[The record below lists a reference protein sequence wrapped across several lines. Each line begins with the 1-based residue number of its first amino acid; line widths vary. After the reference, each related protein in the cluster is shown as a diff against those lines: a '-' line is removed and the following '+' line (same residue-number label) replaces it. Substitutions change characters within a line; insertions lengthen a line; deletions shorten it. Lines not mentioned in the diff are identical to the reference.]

1 MRIKSLQLHG
11 FKSFVDRTVFSFDDG
26 MTCVVGPNG
35 CGKSNVVDA
44 IKWVMGEQSARKL
57 RGKGMD
63 DVIFAGSENRPPI
76 GMAEV
81 CLTFDNSDGQAPAA
95 YAAYSEIEVSR
106 RLYRSGESEYLMNKA
121 PARLKDVHDFF
132 RDTGIGLRGYTIV
145 EQGKVAEIVS
155 AKPEDR
161 RGLIEEAAGI
171 GKYKARRKEAE
182 SKMRS
187 TEQNLTR
194 VNDVLGEIKR
204 QISSLERQA
213 KKAARYKRLQETQR
227 VLELSLAADER
238 AALLEEVERESS
250 SLGTLKDQMTALEAN
265 LAERELAAQE
275 HRIALAEAEK
285 AVTAGAEKLYGL
297 RSEIKNLE
305 GRIELARRE
314 RDNLEESSAS
324 RKNELET
331 LTEQL
336 ANAEQE
342 HRTAKEELDQIE
354 RGLAHEQS
362 AIEEAEREV
371 QGAQEALR
379 ARETERDAKN
389 TAHVELLTAV
399 ARIEDR
405 IAGLGDRR
413 DSIDQR
419 MRGVD
424 ADVEAQ
430 QTQAIEAGREQT
442 NLEEG
447 LRNLLADRDRLQEQL
462 REAIRSHEEAKEGL
476 VAATAAAQEAGK
488 AAQTSHARY
497 DSLREVVEGRQDI
510 GAGARHLLTGGE
522 EVASRYGLKGLVRE
536 LLEADPEVERAVE
549 AVLADRAEAIVID
562 ESRGALEALEA
573 LRRDEAGRGVFVV
586 QRAQPEAVG
595 GLVPLGDPLLKRVR
609 PRAGSEGVAR
619 SLLGDVYLIDR
630 LEQAFEHFG
639 AGSLPATFVTP
650 RGDLATPDGV
660 VQGGGDSSASGML
673 TRAREVRELEVEVAR
688 LEQTA
693 TERRAAQDAAEA
705 RLAKASEELENLRNR
720 HHTAALAVA
729 NHEKDLERSTEKV
742 KRIGEAQ
749 QTRTA
754 ERSDLLAEQ
763 EAVSEEL
770 GSLTQQL
777 EDRRQ
782 EREASQ
788 RAVDAIGLQISSAG
802 RELSRRESRVAELRV
817 AYRARDEQR
826 LRLRETAT
834 RAEQSER
841 ETRTWIER
849 RNTEIENARLRRETL
864 REEIEQAEGELAGRL
879 EAEEVARVESDT
891 LREKFDEIQAKV
903 TEIDDSA
910 RELRSDLGAAREKTS
925 QAELKLSEARMRLDH
940 QASSVRERWSVEIE
954 HWKLPTLDELE
965 AGAELDTSPTE
976 GAAAE
981 GADAAD
987 AAEQTGG
994 SASPED
1000 PHDARGMAA
1009 EAAAESLDD
1018 DDEAAASPAA
1028 ALREAKRNVELA
1040 MLPTADRK
1048 REAEKVR
1055 KALQSLG
1062 DVNLGAIE
1070 EHEELAER
1078 FRFLSEQKEDLEGT
1092 IHNLREA
1099 INRINRT
1106 SRKRFRETFELVSKH
1121 FSENFP
1127 RLFGGGKASLELTET
1142 EDILEAGVD
1151 IMAMPPG
1158 KRLQNV
1164 NLLSGGEKTMT
1175 ALALL
1180 VAVFQV
1186 RPSPFFL
1193 LDEVDAALDDA
1204 NVGRFNQL
1212 IVEMAQQSQFLVI
1225 THNKRTIEVAD
1236 VLYGVTME
1244 QRGVSKLVSVVLS

>member
-81 CLTFDNSDGQAPAA
+81 SLTFCNADGQAPAA

-171 GKYKARRKEAE
+171 GKYKARRREAE

-194 VNDVLGEIKR
+194 VNDVLGEIRR
-204 QISSLERQA
+204 QISTLERQA

-238 AALLEEVERESS
+238 AALLEEVERESGA
-250 SLGTLKDQMTALEAN
+250 LTTLQDQVTTLEAQ
-265 LAERELAAQE
+265 LAERELAAEQ

-285 AVTAGAEKLYGL
+285 AVTAGAERLYGL
-297 RSEIKNLE
+297 RSEIKQLE
-305 GRIELARRE
+305 GQIELARRE
-314 RDNLEESSAS
+314 RDSLESSSEA
-324 RKNELET
+324 RQGELVS
-331 LTEQL
+331 LQEQL
-336 ANAEQE
+336 ESAEQE
-342 HRTAKEELDQIE
+342 HRQAREQLEQLE
-354 RGLAHEQS
+354 RGLAQEQ
-362 AIEEAEREV
+362 AGIEAAEREV
-371 QGAQEALR
+371 QAAQESLR
-379 ARETERDAKN
+379 AREADRETKN
-389 TAHVELLTAV
+389 AAHVELLTAV
-399 ARIEDR
+399 ARLEDR
-405 IAGLGDRR
+405 IAHLEDRGAA
-413 DSIDQR
+413 IDRR

-430 QTQAIEAGREQT
+430 QSQAAEAGREQSS
-442 NLEEG
+442 LEEG

-462 REAIRSHEEAKEGL
+462 REAMRSHESAREALRVATEESQQKRSAAQA
-476 VAATAAAQEAGK
+476 VAA
-488 AAQTSHARY
+488 RY
-497 DSLREVVEGRQDI
+497 ASLCEVVEGRQDI
-510 GAGARHLLTGGE
+510 GEGARHLLSGGVE
-522 EVASRYGLKGLVRE
+522 AAERLGVRGLVRE
-536 LLEADPEVERAVE
+536 LIEADPEVERAVE
-549 AVLADRAEAIVID
+549 AVLAERAEAIVVD
-562 ESRGALEALEA
+562 DTQGALRALET
-573 LRRDEAGRGVFVV
+573 LRTERAGRGVFVV
-586 QRAQPEAVG
+586 KSAAQSPAAG
-595 GLVPLGDPLLKRVR
+595 IVPFGDPLLKRVR

-619 SLLGDVYLIDR
+619 TLLGDVYLIDR
-630 LEQAFEHFG
+630 LERAFDHFG
-639 AGSLPATFVTP
+639 VGRLPATFVTP
-650 RGDLATPDGV
+650 SGDIATPEGV
-660 VQGGGDSSASGML
+660 VQGGGEPTASGML

-688 LEQTA
+688 LEQDA
-693 TERRAAQDAAEA
+693 EQGESARVAAESTLA
-705 RLAKASEELENLRNR
+705 RASEELENLRNR

-729 NHEKDLERSTEKV
+729 NHEKDLERSTERV
-742 KRIGEAQ
+742 KRIGEVQ
-749 QTRTA
+749 QSRVA
-754 ERSDLLAEQ
+754 ERSDLLGEQ
-763 EAVSEEL
+763 SAVGEEL
-770 GSLTQQL
+770 LRVNEQL
-777 EDRRQ
+777 ETQRA

-788 RAVDAIGLQISSAG
+788 RAVDALGLEISSAG

-834 RAEQSER
+834 RAEQTER
-841 ETRTWIER
+841 ETRGWIDR
-849 RNTEIENARLRRETL
+849 RN
-864 REEIEQAEGELAGRL
+864 EEIETARTRREALGVEVEAAERGLAVKL
-879 EAEEVARVESDT
+879 EQEEVARVESDGLRT
-891 LREKFDEIQAKV
+891 RFEETSAEVAGIEERARGLRTELGGSREKA
-903 TEIDDSA
+903 T
-910 RELRSDLGAAREKTS
+910 R
-925 QAELKLSEARMRLDH
+925 AELALSEARMRLDH
-940 QASSVRERWSVEIE
+940 QAESVRERWNVEIA
-954 HWKLPTLDELE
+954 HWKLPTLEELE
-965 AGAELDTSPTE
+965 AGGEGVEPETASPSSEATSAEE
-976 GAAAE
+976 AAA
-981 GADAAD
+981 ASPAAAD
-987 AAEQTGG
+987 AAGIAAG
-994 SASPED
+994 SEEEPEEG
-1000 PHDARGMAA
+1000 AV
-1009 EAAAESLDD
+1009 
-1018 DDEAAASPAA
+1018 SPAA

-1040 MLPTADRK
+1040 MLPVPARQQEAD
-1048 REAEKVR
+1048 KVR

-1078 FRFLSEQKEDLEGT
+1078 FRFLSEQKDDLEGT
-1092 IHNLREA
+1092 IQNLREA
-1099 INRINRT
+1099 ISRINRT
-1106 SRKRFRETFELVSKH
+1106 SRKRFRETFELVSEH
-1121 FSENFP
+1121 FSQNFP
-1127 RLFGGGKASLELTET
+1127 RLFGGGKASLELTDA

-1180 VAVFQV
+1180 VSVFQV

-1244 QRGVSKLVSVVLS
+1244 QKGVSKLVSVVLS

>member
-95 YAAYSEIEVSR
+95 YAAYSEIEISR

-155 AKPEDR
+155 SKPEDR

-204 QISSLERQA
+204 QISTLERQA

-238 AALLEEVERESS
+238 TSLLNEVEHESG
-250 SLGTLKDQMTALEAN
+250 SLGTLKDQMIALEAN
-265 LAERELAAQE
+265 LAERELAAEE
-275 HRIALAEAEK
+275 HRIAQAVAEK
-285 AVTAGAEKLYGL
+285 AVTKGAEKLYGL

-314 RDNLEESSAS
+314 RDNLEESSES
-324 RKNELET
+324 RKGELAT
-331 LTEQL
+331 LAEQL

-342 HRTAKEELDQIE
+342 HRGAKGELEQLE
-354 RGLAHEQS
+354 RGLDQEKA
-362 AIEEAEREV
+362 AIETAEREV
-371 QGAQEALR
+371 QTAQESLR
-379 ARETERDAKN
+379 TFEADRDTKN
-389 TAHVELLTAV
+389 TAHVELLTSV

-405 IAGLGDRR
+405 IANLSDRQ
-413 DSIDQR
+413 SAIDQR

-430 QTQAIEAGREQT
+430 QSQAAEAGIEQGS
-442 NLEEG
+442 LEEG
-447 LRNLLADRDRLQEQL
+447 LRNLLLDRDRLQDQL
-462 REAIRSHEEAKEGL
+462 REAMRVHGES
-476 VAATAAAQEAGK
+476 QEAVRSATEASQAASK
-488 AAQTSHARY
+488 SAQTSHARY
-497 DSLREVVEGRQDI
+497 ESLREVVEGRQDI
-510 GAGARHLLTGGE
+510 GEGAQHLLSGGE
-522 EVASRYGLKGLVRE
+522 EVADQLGLRGLVRE
-536 LLEADPEVERAVE
+536 LIEADPEVERAVE
-549 AVLADRAEAIVID
+549 AVLADRAEAIVIQ
-562 ESRGALEALEA
+562 ETGGALAALNK
-573 LRRDEAGRGVFVV
+573 LRQEGAGRGVFVV
-586 QRAQPEAVG
+586 QHSQPEVLG
-595 GLVPLGDPLLKRVR
+595 GVVTLGDPLLKQVR

-619 SLLGDVYLIDR
+619 ALLGDVYLVDS
-630 LEQAFEHFG
+630 LERAFEHFG
-639 AGSLPATFVTP
+639 TERLPATFVTP
-650 RGDLATPDGV
+650 NGDLATPDGIV
-660 VQGGGDSSASGML
+660 IGGGESSASGML

-688 LEQTA
+688 LQITSDEVQAARERSETA
-693 TERRAAQDAAEA
+693 LARAG
-705 RLAKASEELENLRNR
+705 EELENLRNR

-749 QTRTA
+749 ETRVA
-754 ERSDLLAEQ
+754 ERSDLLGEQ
-763 EAVSEEL
+763 ASVVDDL
-770 GSLTQQL
+770 ATLARNL
-777 EDRRQ
+777 EDRRG
-782 EREASQ
+782 ERGESQ
-788 RAVDAIGLQISSAG
+788 RSVDAIGLQISSSG

-817 AYRARDEQR
+817 AYRARDEHR

-849 RNTEIENARLRRETL
+849 RN
-864 REEIEQAEGELAGRL
+864 EEIETARVRREALLEEIGGAEGELAVQL
-879 EAEEVARVESDT
+879 QAEEIARVESDT
-891 LREKFDEIQAKV
+891 LREAFEETSGKV
-903 TEIDDSA
+903 TEIESTA
-910 RELRSDLGAAREKTS
+910 RTLRGDLGAAREKTS

-940 QASSVRERWSVEIE
+940 QASTVRERWDVAIE
-954 HWKLPTLDELE
+954 KWKLPTLEELS
-965 AGAELDTSPTE
+965 AGVELDTSPT
-976 GAAAE
+976 ALAAE
-981 GADAAD
+981 GEAEAPADVTADAQAEESAD
-987 AAEQTGG
+987 SDTNE
-994 SASPED
+994 
-1000 PHDARGMAA
+1000 
-1009 EAAAESLDD
+1009 
-1018 DDEAAASPAA
+1018 DEALSPAS

-1040 MLPTADRK
+1040 MLPTPERK
-1048 REAEKVR
+1048 RESEKVR
-1055 KALQSLG
+1055 KSLQSLG

-1078 FRFLSEQKEDLEGT
+1078 FRFLSEQKDDLEGT
-1092 IHNLREA
+1092 INSLREA
-1099 INRINRT
+1099 ISRINRT
-1106 SRKRFRETFELVSKH
+1106 SRKRFKETFELVSQR

-1127 RLFGGGKASLELTET
+1127 RLFGGGKASLELTDA

-1212 IVEMAQQSQFLVI
+1212 IVEMSKRSQFLVI
-1225 THNKRTIEVAD
+1225 THNKRTIEVGD

-1244 QRGVSKLVSVVLS
+1244 QRGVSKLVSVVLN

>member
-1 MRIKSLQLHG
+1 LRIKSLQLHG

-63 DVIFAGSENRPPI
+63 DVIFAGAENRPPI

-155 AKPEDR
+155 SKPEDR

-171 GKYKARRKEAE
+171 GKYKARRREAE

-194 VNDVLGEIKR
+194 VNDVLGEIRR

-213 KKAARYKRLQETQR
+213 KRAARYKRLQETQR
-227 VLELSLAADER
+227 VLELSLASDER
-238 AALLEEVERESS
+238 KSLLEEVERESG

-275 HRIALAEAEK
+275 HRIGLAAAEK
-285 AVTAGAEKLYGL
+285 AVSAGAEKLYGL

-314 RDNLEESSAS
+314 GDNLEESSS
-324 RKNELET
+324 RSQEELSALGDQ
-331 LTEQL
+331 LT
-336 ANAEQE
+336 AAEQE
-342 HRTAKEELDQIE
+342 ARTAKEELDQLE
-354 RGLAHEQS
+354 RGLAQEQ
-362 AIEEAEREV
+362 AGIEEAEREV
-371 QGAQEALR
+371 QTAQEVM
-379 ARETERDAKN
+379 RERESERDTKN
-389 TAHVELLTAV
+389 AAHVELLTAV
-399 ARIEDR
+399 ARAEDR
-405 IAGLGDRR
+405 IASLGDRR
-413 DSIDQR
+413 ASIDQR

-430 QTQAIEAGREQT
+430 QTQALEAGLEQSS
-442 NLEEG
+442 LEEG

-462 REAIRSHEEAKEGL
+462 RDSIRGHEDAKEGVR
-476 VAATAAAQEAGK
+476 VATEASQESLT
-488 AAQTSHARY
+488 AAQTSQARY

-510 GAGARHLLTGGE
+510 GAGARHLLTGGP
-522 EVASRYGLKGLVRE
+522 EVASKYGLKGLVRE
-536 LLEADPEVERAVE
+536 LLEAEPDVERAVE
-549 AVLADRAEAIVID
+549 AVLAERAEAIVID
-562 ESRGALEALEA
+562 ESRGALAALEA

-586 QRAQPEAVG
+586 QRAQPEVPSG
-595 GLVPLGDPLLKRVR
+595 IVPLGDPLLKRVR
-609 PRAGSEGVAR
+609 PRAGSESVAR
-619 SLLGDVYLIDR
+619 SLLGDVYLVER

-639 AGSLPATFVTP
+639 TGRLPATFVTP

-660 VQGGGDSSASGML
+660 VQGGGDSAASGVL

-688 LEQTA
+688 LEQA
-693 TERRAAQDAAEA
+693 AEEKQAAQEQAET

-729 NHEKDLERSTEKV
+729 NHENDLERSTEKV
-742 KRIGEAQ
+742 KRIGEAK

-754 ERSDLLAEQ
+754 ERSGLLAEQ
-763 EAVSEEL
+763 TSVGDEL
-770 GSLTQQL
+770 EGLVLQL

-782 EREASQ
+782 ERETSQ
-788 RAVDAIGLQISSAG
+788 REVDALGLQISSAG

-834 RAEQSER
+834 RAEQQER

-849 RNTEIENARLRRETL
+849 RNEEIASATARRETL
-864 REEIEQAEGELAGRL
+864 RSEIEQAEGELSGQL
-879 EAEEVARVESDT
+879 EAEEVARVESDA
-891 LREKFDEIQAKV
+891 LREQFEATQAKV
-903 TEIDDSA
+903 QEIEENA
-910 RELRSDLGAAREKTS
+910 RDLRGDLGAAREKTS

-940 QASSVRERWSVEIE
+940 QASTVRERWGVEIE
-954 HWKLPTLDELE
+954 QWKLPTIEELE
-965 AGAELDTSPTE
+965 AGAELDTSP
-976 GAAAE
+976 
-981 GADAAD
+981 AAD
-987 AAEQTGG
+987 E
-994 SASPED
+994 
-1000 PHDARGMAA
+1000 
-1009 EAAAESLDD
+1009 
-1018 DDEAAASPAA
+1018 DEAAAGEVATSEAEALAVANDGTQDASEAEEDDEDTAMSPAA

-1048 REAEKVR
+1048 REAEKLR
-1055 KALQSLG
+1055 KSLQSLG

-1092 IHNLREA
+1092 ITNLREA
-1099 INRINRT
+1099 IARINRT
-1106 SRKRFRETFELVSKH
+1106 SRKRFRETFEAVSKH

-1127 RLFGGGKASLELTET
+1127 RLFGGGKASLELTDA
-1142 EDILEAGVD
+1142 EDVLEAGVD
-1151 IMAMPPG
+1151 IMAQPPG

-1212 IVEMAQQSQFLVI
+1212 IVEMAKQSQFLVI
-1225 THNKRTIEVAD
+1225 THNKRTIEVGD

>member
-95 YAAYSEIEVSR
+95 YAAYSEIEISR

-155 AKPEDR
+155 SKPEDR

-204 QISSLERQA
+204 QISTLERQA

-238 AALLEEVERESS
+238 TSLLNEVEHESG
-250 SLGTLKDQMTALEAN
+250 SLGTLKDQMIALEAN
-265 LAERELAAQE
+265 LAERELAAEE
-275 HRIALAEAEK
+275 HRIAQAVAEK
-285 AVTAGAEKLYGL
+285 AVTKGAEKLYGL

-314 RDNLEESSAS
+314 RDNLEESSES
-324 RKNELET
+324 RKGELAT
-331 LTEQL
+331 LAEQL

-342 HRTAKEELDQIE
+342 HRGAKGELDQLE
-354 RGLAHEQS
+354 RGLDQEKA
-362 AIEEAEREV
+362 AIETAEREV
-371 QGAQEALR
+371 QTAQESLR
-379 ARETERDAKN
+379 TFEADRDTKN
-389 TAHVELLTAV
+389 TAHVELLTSV

-405 IAGLGDRR
+405 IANLSDRQ
-413 DSIDQR
+413 SAIDQR

-430 QTQAIEAGREQT
+430 QSQAAEAGIEQGS
-442 NLEEG
+442 LEEG
-447 LRNLLADRDRLQEQL
+447 LRNLLLDRDRLQDQL
-462 REAIRSHEEAKEGL
+462 REAMRVHGE
-476 VAATAAAQEAGK
+476 TQEAVRSATEASQAASK
-488 AAQTSHARY
+488 SAQTSHARY
-497 DSLREVVEGRQDI
+497 ESLREVVEGRQDI
-510 GAGARHLLTGGE
+510 GEGAQHLLSGGE
-522 EVASRYGLKGLVRE
+522 EVADQLGLRGLVRE
-536 LLEADPEVERAVE
+536 LIEADPEVERAVE
-549 AVLADRAEAIVID
+549 AVLADRAEAIVIQ
-562 ESRGALEALEA
+562 ETGGALAALNK
-573 LRRDEAGRGVFVV
+573 LRQEGAGRGVFVV
-586 QRAQPEAVG
+586 QHSQPEVLG
-595 GLVPLGDPLLKRVR
+595 GVVTLGDPLLKQVR

-619 SLLGDVYLIDR
+619 ALLGDVYLVDS
-630 LEQAFEHFG
+630 LERAFEHFG
-639 AGSLPATFVTP
+639 TERLPATFVTP
-650 RGDLATPDGV
+650 NGDLATPDGIV
-660 VQGGGDSSASGML
+660 IGGGESSASGML

-688 LEQTA
+688 LQITSDEVQAARERSETA
-693 TERRAAQDAAEA
+693 LARAG
-705 RLAKASEELENLRNR
+705 EELENLRNR

-749 QTRTA
+749 ETRVA
-754 ERSDLLAEQ
+754 ERSDLLGEQ
-763 EAVSEEL
+763 ASVVDDL
-770 GSLTQQL
+770 ATLARNL
-777 EDRRQ
+777 EDRRG
-782 EREASQ
+782 ERGESQ
-788 RAVDAIGLQISSAG
+788 RSVDAIGLQISSSG

-817 AYRARDEQR
+817 AYRARDEHR

-849 RNTEIENARLRRETL
+849 RNEEIETARVRRETL
-864 REEIEQAEGELAGRL
+864 LEEIGVAEGELAVQL
-879 EAEEVARVESDT
+879 QAEEIARVESDT
-891 LREKFDEIQAKV
+891 LREAFEETSGKV
-903 TEIDDSA
+903 TEIESTA
-910 RELRSDLGAAREKTS
+910 RTLRGDLGAAREKTS

-940 QASSVRERWSVEIE
+940 QASTVRERWDVAIE
-954 HWKLPTLDELE
+954 KWKLPTLEELS
-965 AGAELDTSPTE
+965 AGVELDTSPT
-976 GAAAE
+976 ALAAE
-981 GADAAD
+981 GEAEAPADVTADAQAEESAD
-987 AAEQTGG
+987 SDTNE
-994 SASPED
+994 
-1000 PHDARGMAA
+1000 
-1009 EAAAESLDD
+1009 
-1018 DDEAAASPAA
+1018 DEALSPAS

-1040 MLPTADRK
+1040 MLPTPERK
-1048 REAEKVR
+1048 RESEKVR
-1055 KALQSLG
+1055 KSLQSLG

-1078 FRFLSEQKEDLEGT
+1078 FRFLSEQKDDLEGT
-1092 IHNLREA
+1092 INSLREA
-1099 INRINRT
+1099 ISRINRT
-1106 SRKRFRETFELVSKH
+1106 SRKRFKETFELVSQR

-1127 RLFGGGKASLELTET
+1127 RLFGGGKASLELTDA

-1212 IVEMAQQSQFLVI
+1212 IVEMSKRSQFLVI
-1225 THNKRTIEVAD
+1225 THNKRTIEVGD

-1244 QRGVSKLVSVVLS
+1244 QRGVSKLVSVVLN

>member
-95 YAAYSEIEVSR
+95 YAAYSEIEISR

-155 AKPEDR
+155 SKPEDR

-204 QISSLERQA
+204 QISTLERQA

-238 AALLEEVERESS
+238 TSLLNEVEHESG
-250 SLGTLKDQMTALEAN
+250 SLGTLKDQMIALEAN
-265 LAERELAAQE
+265 LAERELAAEE
-275 HRIALAEAEK
+275 HRIAQAVAEK
-285 AVTAGAEKLYGL
+285 AVTKGAEKLYGL

-314 RDNLEESSAS
+314 RDNLEESSES
-324 RKNELET
+324 RKGELAT
-331 LTEQL
+331 LAEQL

-342 HRTAKEELDQIE
+342 HRGAKGELEQLE
-354 RGLAHEQS
+354 RGLDQEKA
-362 AIEEAEREV
+362 AIETAEREV
-371 QGAQEALR
+371 QTAQESLR
-379 ARETERDAKN
+379 TFEADRDTKN
-389 TAHVELLTAV
+389 TAHVELLTSV

-405 IAGLGDRR
+405 IANLSDRQ
-413 DSIDQR
+413 SAIDQR

-430 QTQAIEAGREQT
+430 QSQAAEAGIEQGS
-442 NLEEG
+442 LEEG
-447 LRNLLADRDRLQEQL
+447 LRNLLLDRDRLQDQL
-462 REAIRSHEEAKEGL
+462 REAMRVHGE
-476 VAATAAAQEAGK
+476 TQEAVRSATEASQAASK
-488 AAQTSHARY
+488 SAQTSHARY
-497 DSLREVVEGRQDI
+497 ESLREVVEGRQDI
-510 GAGARHLLTGGE
+510 GEGAQHLLSGGE
-522 EVASRYGLKGLVRE
+522 EVADQLGLRGLVRE
-536 LLEADPEVERAVE
+536 LIEADPEVERAVE
-549 AVLADRAEAIVID
+549 AVLADRAEAIVIQ
-562 ESRGALEALEA
+562 ETGGALAALNK
-573 LRRDEAGRGVFVV
+573 LRQEGAGRGVFVV
-586 QRAQPEAVG
+586 QHSQPEVLG
-595 GLVPLGDPLLKRVR
+595 GVVTLGDPLLKQVR

-619 SLLGDVYLIDR
+619 ALLGDVYLVDS
-630 LEQAFEHFG
+630 LERAFEHFG
-639 AGSLPATFVTP
+639 TERLPATFVTP
-650 RGDLATPDGV
+650 NGDLATPDGIV
-660 VQGGGDSSASGML
+660 IGGGESSASGML

-688 LEQTA
+688 LQITSDEVQAARERSETA
-693 TERRAAQDAAEA
+693 LARAG
-705 RLAKASEELENLRNR
+705 EELENLRNR

-749 QTRTA
+749 ETRVA
-754 ERSDLLAEQ
+754 ERSDLLGEQ
-763 EAVSEEL
+763 ASVVDDL
-770 GSLTQQL
+770 ATLARNL
-777 EDRRQ
+777 EDRRG
-782 EREASQ
+782 ERGESQ
-788 RAVDAIGLQISSAG
+788 RSVDAIGLQISSSG

-817 AYRARDEQR
+817 AYRARDEHR

-849 RNTEIENARLRRETL
+849 RNEEIETARVRRETL
-864 REEIEQAEGELAGRL
+864 LEEIGVAEGELAVQL
-879 EAEEVARVESDT
+879 QAEEIARVESDT
-891 LREKFDEIQAKV
+891 LREAFEETSGKV
-903 TEIDDSA
+903 TEIESTA
-910 RELRSDLGAAREKTS
+910 RTLRGDLGAAREKTS

-940 QASSVRERWSVEIE
+940 QASTVRERWDVAIE
-954 HWKLPTLDELE
+954 KWKLPTLEELS
-965 AGAELDTSPTE
+965 AGVELDTSPT
-976 GAAAE
+976 ALAAE
-981 GADAAD
+981 GEAEAPADVTADAQAEESAD
-987 AAEQTGG
+987 SDTNE
-994 SASPED
+994 
-1000 PHDARGMAA
+1000 
-1009 EAAAESLDD
+1009 
-1018 DDEAAASPAA
+1018 DEALSPAS

-1040 MLPTADRK
+1040 MLPTPERK
-1048 REAEKVR
+1048 RESEKVR
-1055 KALQSLG
+1055 KSLQSLG

-1078 FRFLSEQKEDLEGT
+1078 FRFLSEQKDDLEGT
-1092 IHNLREA
+1092 INSLREA
-1099 INRINRT
+1099 ISRINRT
-1106 SRKRFRETFELVSKH
+1106 SRKRFKETFELVSQR

-1127 RLFGGGKASLELTET
+1127 RLFGGGKASLELTDA

-1212 IVEMAQQSQFLVI
+1212 IVEMSKRSQFLVI
-1225 THNKRTIEVAD
+1225 THNKRTIEVGD

-1244 QRGVSKLVSVVLS
+1244 QRGVSKLVSVVLN